1 MTIFSNLKNQKTGE
15 VEKPLKNALYNV
27 GVLIILGALMGV
39 FFVLLPFLNPLL
51 WAFLVGA
58 LLFPAKKKLSVIIN
72 TWINRIDSEE
82 VPVVVGFLAIPIN
95 ILDNTGELITLW
107 LLNHAKIL
115 LIGLASII
123 SLQCLIYFVPAELFA
138 LFIDITMYFHQ
149 IFGRIVGL
157 LPPSMVIV
165 LVMSYVVTVVIMW
178 QNETAKTFA
187 IIGQI
192 FWMFIVAYLCSFLGA
207 VQIPVFF
214 FVSIYCIIGLIYDES
229 NQNNT
234 DSLISK
240 IGKKVFHAKED
251 NKKLIQQ
258 DEDAPAQLAPPH
270 NEMEF
275 PVTPVGRF
283 MKTRS
288 QLTEIK
294 QRMQLNLHQDQQKQ
308 QQKTTK
314 SSNETEL
321 ESDAYFQILFY
332 ACLATIIWNHLWIAF
347 LCFIP
352 ISFYSLKV
360 FFKVLGL
367 WSFFEDQWKNQYA
380 KVVNDFI
387 EPRKLALVPVWL
399 PGVKQLN
406 KKLHKIFC
414 SKLKSFVD
422 DISAIIMI
430 LFLIVA
436 VVFVS
441 IFFFFQIYSETITVA
456 QLGSNLINRTLTH
469 RPDLVEMLPI
479 NMQSM
484 NDIIDNA
491 YKYSRSSIEDYL
503 DNIFNG
509 TDVEQSVKLKA
520 QILSVWDRLVQSYMD
535 RNNEGVGPRVPSDS
549 VLTTIDEIVTTSG
562 GKNLL
567 IIISHS
573 SFKNHTNDI
582 IVFY

>member
-27 GVLIILGALMGV
+27 GVLIILGALLGV
-39 FFVLLPFLNPLL
+39 FFVLLPFLSPLL

-58 LLFPAKKKLSVIIN
+58 VLFPAKKKLSVIIN
-72 TWINRIDSEE
+72 AWITRIESDG
-82 VPVVVGFLAIPIN
+82 VPIVVGISAIPVN
-95 ILDNTGELITLW
+95 ILDFTGELITLW
-107 LLNHAKIL
+107 LLNHMKLL
-115 LIGLASII
+115 LIGFGSII
-123 SLQCLIYFVPAELFA
+123 SLQLMIYFVPAELFA
-138 LFIDITMYFHQ
+138 SFIDITMYFHQ
-149 IFGRIVGL
+149 LFGNIVGS
-157 LPPSMVIV
+157 LPPSMVII
-165 LVMSYVVTVVIMW
+165 LVTAYIITVVIMW

-187 IIGQI
+187 IIGQS

-207 VQIPVFF
+207 IQIPAFI
-214 FVSIYCIIGLIYDES
+214 FVTIYGIIGLIYGES
-229 NQNNT
+229 NQSSGN
-234 DSLISK
+234 LISK
-240 IGKKVFHAKED
+240 IGKTILIAKEV
-251 NKKLIQQ
+251 KSKE
-258 DEDAPAQLAPPH
+258 EDGDLTTPLVPQSDMGFPA
-270 NEMEF
+270 
-275 PVTPVGRF
+275 TPVGRF

-294 QRMQLNLHQDQQKQ
+294 QRMQLNLHQDQQRQ
-308 QQKTTK
+308 QQRTPK
-314 SSNETEL
+314 SAKETEL

-360 FFKVLGL
+360 LFKVLGL
-367 WSFFEDQWKNQYA
+367 WNFFEDQWKNQYS
-380 KVVNDFI
+380 KIVNDFI
-387 EPRKLALVPVWL
+387 EPRKHALVPVWL
-399 PGVKQLN
+399 PGVRQLN
-406 KKLHKIFC
+406 KKMHKIFC

-422 DISAIIMI
+422 DISAVIMI

-441 IFFFFQIYSETITVA
+441 IFFFFQVYSETITVA

-509 TDVEQSVKLKA
+509 TDNEQSVKLKT
-520 QILSVWDRLVQSYMD
+520 QILSVWDRLIQSYMD
-535 RNNEGVGPRVPSDS
+535 RNSEGVGPRVPSDS
-549 VLTTIDEIVTTSG
+549 VFTTIDEIVNTSG
-562 GKNLL
+562 GEFSYFIVTLFKLL
-567 IIISHS
+567 
-573 SFKNHTNDI
+573 
-582 IVFY
+582 